1 MLGEAE
7 AIAGSRWFTLAAMIV
22 AAFFLFTG
30 EKGQKQGKRQKKRK
44 QKEES
49 GWDEK
54 IRMSDRRSQTKR
66 SVDVK
71 RTVRITVGILIYV
84 LFAGMGYMN
93 IDILHEQEQYASRLN
108 GCSGTISGTIY
119 EIKETENRQ
128 QVFIKIVDARGMSGE
143 EWTGFHENMKLFVY
157 VEKGITLYPG
167 QEAVFAGRFEQP
179 EHAGNPGAFDAYR
192 YYRSQGIF
200 LILSD
205 AELQKTGKQYS
216 HIRAGLRKLRKR
228 ISDVIGNLYG
238 EEDASVIRA
247 MLLGERQ
254 GMDGD
259 VKRMYQLN
267 GIAHILAIS
276 ALHIAIIGMT
286 LYRRMR
292 KWGVSYWS
300 AGIGCSILVIL
311 YGQMT
316 GLAGSTM
323 RAIIMMGLLLFGK
336 AIGRSVDLLTSTGIA
351 GVWMSVINPYVVL
364 DAGFQLSFAAITGI
378 AVIVPV
384 LQRVFSKRGRTDPI
398 NKLGAGTVLQHIFG
412 AGEKIRQSLTVSM
425 ATFLATLPV
434 IVYYYYQFPLY
445 GILLN
450 LIVVPCVS
458 VVLTGGIGTVICG
471 CMSLQV
477 AGWLTIPVKGIL
489 WLYEMLCQGM
499 EQLPGAYIN
508 IGHIPVKLVVGYY
521 IALLVFLYFMTRIRV
536 DRENST
542 EIKQKIIKKSKWQ
555 VRRNQAVGEKCDQ
568 QTIKD
573 QKHRK
578 IRYGIAEIL
587 VILLFCMYAESVLDR
602 SFTVAFLDVG
612 QGDGILI
619 RTEQGTN
626 IMIDGGSSDNKKV
639 GEYVLLPALRYYGM
653 AELDYVFITHGD
665 KDHISGLKEL
675 YELEH
680 TGIRIRNLV
689 VAEYG
694 DREGLQKLINLAEQH
709 GTEILYMDVGDI
721 FSEPGAGASGG
732 FRLSCIYPGE
742 SDVHADANEA
752 SLVLQASVGSFHL
765 LFTGDAGETAEQQMT
780 ETGRLDAVD
789 VLKTGHHGS
798 RYATSESF
806 LQYIKPQYAVISCGK
821 KNRYGHPHKETL
833 ERLQAA
839 GAEVYRTDS
848 SGAVILR
855 IRAGKIMLHGYGG

>member
-30 EKGQKQGKRQKKRK
+30 EKGQKQGKRQKQQK

-49 GWDEK
+49 GRDEK
-54 IRMSDRRSQTKR
+54 IRMSDRRRQTKR

-71 RTVRITVGILIYV
+71 RTVRVTVGILIYV

-93 IDILHEQEQYASRLN
+93 INILHEQEQYASRLN

-143 EWTGFHENMKLFVY
+143 EWTGFHENMKLLVY

-205 AELQKTGKQYS
+205 AELQKTG
-216 HIRAGLRKLRKR
+216 KR

-351 GVWMSVINPYVVL
+351 GVWMSVINPYIVL
-364 DAGFQLSFAAITGI
+364 DAGFQLSFAAIIGI

-384 LQRVFSKRGRTDPI
+384 LQRVFSKRESADLI

-471 CMSLQV
+471 CMSLQA

-489 WLYEMLCQGM
+489 WLYEMVCQGM
-499 EQLPGAYIN
+499 EQLPGACIN
-508 IGHIPVKLVVGYY
+508 IGHIPVKLVVVYY
-521 IALLVFLYFMTRIRV
+521 IALLLGLYFMVEVRTDRDSSSDSTQSQKTVRKIKCRIR
-536 DRENST
+536 R
-542 EIKQKIIKKSKWQ
+542 KQTAWKDC
-555 VRRNQAVGEKCDQ
+555 NQ
-568 QTIKD
+568 QTIKEW
-573 QKHRK
+573 KHRK
-578 IRYGIAEIL
+578 IRYGVAGML
-587 VILLFCMYAESVLDR
+587 VMLAFGMYAGCTLDR
-602 SFTVAFLDVG
+602 PFTVTFLDVG

-626 IMIDGGSSDNKKV
+626 IMIDCGSSDNKKV

-665 KDHISGLKEL
+665 KDHISGLQEL

-694 DREGLQKLINLAEQH
+694 DREGLLELINQAEQH
-709 GTEILYMDVGDI
+709 ETEVLYMDAGSI
-721 FSEPGAGASGG
+721 FSEPEAGASGM
-732 FRLSCIYPGE
+732 FRIACIYPGE
-742 SDVHADANEA
+742 SDVHTDANEA

-780 ETGRLDAVD
+780 ETGRLDAVN

-848 SGAVILR
+848 SGAVILQ

>member
-7 AIAGSRWFTLAAMIV
+7 AVAGSRWFTLAAMIV

-30 EKGQKQGKRQKKRK
+30 EKRQKQ
-44 QKEES
+44 EEKS
-49 GWDEK
+49 GRDGK
-54 IRMSDRRSQTKR
+54 IRLPDRRKQTKR
-66 SVDVK
+66 SVDQK
-71 RTVRITVGILIYV
+71 RIIRRISGILIYV

-93 IDILHEQEQYASRLN
+93 IGILHEQEQYASRLD
-108 GCSGTISGTIY
+108 GCSGTIAGTIY

-128 QVFIKIVDARGMSGE
+128 QVFMKIVDVRGMAGE
-143 EWTGFHENMKLFVY
+143 EWTGFHENMKLLVY
-157 VEKGITLYPG
+157 VEKDAILYPG

-200 LILSD
+200 LTLSD
-205 AELQKTGKQYS
+205 AELKKTGKRYS
-216 HIRAGLRKLRKR
+216 HVRAGLRKLRNR

-336 AIGRSVDLLTSTGIA
+336 AIGRSVDLLTSAGIA
-351 GVWMSVINPYVVL
+351 GVWMAVINPYVVL
-364 DAGFQLSFAAITGI
+364 DAGFQLSFAAVTGI

-384 LQRVFSKRGRTDPI
+384 LQRVFGKRGSADPI
-398 NKLGAGTVLQHIFG
+398 NKFGAGTVLQHIFG
-412 AGEKIRQSLTVSM
+412 VGEKIRQSLAVSM

-471 CMSLQV
+471 CMSLQA

-489 WLYEMLCQGM
+489 WLYEKLCQGM
-499 EQLPGAYIN
+499 EQLPGACIN

-521 IALLVFLYFMTRIRV
+521 IALLVSLYFMT
-536 DRENST
+536 
-542 EIKQKIIKKSKWQ
+542 
-555 VRRNQAVGEKCDQ
+555 
-568 QTIKD
+568 

-587 VILLFCMYAESVLDR
+587 VVLIFCMYAGSVLDR
-602 SFTVAFLDVG
+602 PFTVAYLDVG

-626 IMIDGGSSDNKKV
+626 IMIDGGSSDNEKV
-639 GEYVLLPALRYYGM
+639 GEYVLLPAIRYYGM
-653 AELDYVFITHGD
+653 AELDYVFVTHGD
-665 KDHISGLKEL
+665 KDHISGLQAL

-694 DREGLQKLINLAEQH
+694 DREGLQKLINLAAQH
-709 GTEILYMDVGDI
+709 GTEILYMDAGDTL
-721 FSEPGAGASGG
+721 SEPETGASGT
-732 FRLSCIYPGE
+732 FRISCICPGE

-752 SLVLQASVGSFHL
+752 SLVLQASVDSFHL
-765 LFTGDAGETAEQQMT
+765 LFTGDAGETAEQQMA
-780 ETGRLDAVD
+780 ETGRLGAVD
-789 VLKTGHHGS
+789 ILKVGHHGS
-798 RYATSESF
+798 RYATSETF
-806 LQYIKPQYAVISCGK
+806 LQYIKPQYAVVSCGE
-821 KNRYGHPHKETL
+821 KNRYGHPHQETL

-848 SGAVILR
+848 SGAVILQ
-855 IRAGKIMLHGYGG
+855 IQAGKIILHGYGG